1 MNMGL
6 EKFLAL
12 VNIIKYEFYKKKE
25 VCIKMILYMLNFYL
39 EIKQKSK
46 ML

>member
-12 VNIIKYEFYKKKE
+12 VNIIKYEIDEKKE
-25 VCIKMILYMLNFYL
+25 VCLK
-39 EIKQKSK
+39 
-46 ML
+46 